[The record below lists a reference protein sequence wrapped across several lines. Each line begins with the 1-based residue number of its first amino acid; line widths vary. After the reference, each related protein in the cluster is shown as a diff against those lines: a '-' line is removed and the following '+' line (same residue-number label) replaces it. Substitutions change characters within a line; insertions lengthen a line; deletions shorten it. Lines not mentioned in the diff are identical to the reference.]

1 MTITDLKT
9 YAERVNRKISPDD
22 KFEVTLTR
30 NALTYIGA
38 ILRDRKA
45 SLEQSLADPKIKP
58 AKAAKRSL
66 EYGMVMQALNAID
79 KAKEL

>member
-58 AKAAKRSL
+58 SKAAKRAL
-66 EYGMVMQALNAID
+66 ELADALISEAE
-79 KAKEL
+79 KGGSK